1 MLVAEPGVLRRVE
14 SKDCV
19 DTGALS
25 NYDIPPY
32 MGLVGG
38 GRLSEKM
45 FQPGE
50 SLEALTEFDGGVVA
64 NLGFEIC
71 VRPETTVGAVR
82 SPEVTPGETE
92 PS

>member
-1 MLVAEPGVLRRVE
+1 MRRVE
-14 SKDCV
+14 PKDCV
-19 DTGALS
+19 DIGALS

-32 MGLVGG
+32 MGLVGE
-38 GRLSEKM
+38 GRLSEKT

-50 SLEALTEFDGGVVA
+50 SLGAVTEFDGGVVA
-64 NLGFEIC
+64 NLGFEIR
-71 VRPETTVGAVR
+71 VRPGTTVGAVR